1 MAERKPVVLVGGVLK
16 EMPSGDALPAAN
28 IPEVTAPNIHA
39 APSKTTPVDADELG
53 LSDSAASWGLKKLTF
68 ANLKAVLL
76 AYFKGQFREK
86 LTAART
92 YYVRTDGND
101 SNTGL
106 VNSSGGAFLTVQ
118 KAIDVT
124 ATLDLSI
131 YQVTV
136 KLGDGTYGNNIVP
149 KNYVG
154 DGPLVIEGNVTT
166 PNNVVLSGTS
176 GNLVQVSALKSKYT
190 FRKLKVQ
197 TSGAGSSCF
206 YVEKS
211 STLDLDGVNFGAC
224 VSVHILS
231 ADGSTVFV
239 NSSYEVSG
247 SAYAHWY
254 ASYAS
259 NIIVPGGATI
269 TLVGTPAFTVAWAFA
284 PAAGNIRSTGITFSG
299 GATGVRY
306 NAALNSVIQ
315 TGGGATYL
323 PGNAAGTTATGGQ
336 YA

>member
-1 MAERKPVVLVGGVLK
+1 MRILGASKP
-16 EMPSGDALPAAN
+16 
-28 IPEVTAPNIHA
+28 
-39 APSKTTPVDADELG
+39 TPVDADG
-53 LSDSAASWGLKKLTF
+53 LFLEDSADSGALKKLTW
-68 ANLKAVLL
+68 ANLKATLL
-76 AYFKGQFREK
+76 AYFSGLFREK
-86 LTAART
+86 LTSART
-92 YYVRTDGND
+92 YYVRTDGSD

-154 DGPLVIEGNVTT
+154 EGPLVIEGNVTT

-224 VSVHILS
+224 VSVHVLS
-231 ADGSTVFV
+231 ADGSVVFL

-247 SAYAHWY
+247 GGFVHWY
-254 ASYAS
+254 ASFGS
-259 NIIVPGGATI
+259 SLIVVGGLTVAI
-269 TLVGTPAFTVAWAFA
+269 TGAPAFSGAWAYA
-284 PAAGNIRSTGITFSG
+284 PSAGNIRAISITYSG
-299 GATGVRY
+299 AATGSRY
-306 NAALNSVIQ
+306 YAGLNSVIQ
-315 TGGGATYL
+315 TAGGATVL